1 MKRLLLSDLDGT
13 LLNKYDVISNF
24 NAQAI
29 KKWQINDEFMIASG
43 RYYTDIKHLLTQ
55 ANINAGM
62 IALNG
67 AIILDKNYQIVNY
80 HSFHQQ
86 LLLRQ
91 IITFCEQYQMIYIV
105 YGLRHVWSR
114 FYPHQLIMQLSYL
127 GQKRS
132 SSQNEILQYMKQYY
146 DEIYR
151 QFTAI
156 NMPFNKF
163 NQDEILHIEIFD
175 HREQLLN
182 KLIEKF
188 SNKLAITT
196 ASPVDL
202 EISPPNIS
210 KGMAINELSQAYQQ
224 IIAIGDG
231 DNDVT
236 MLKQADI
243 GIVMANGSL
252 KAKQVA
258 NQLTADNNHNGV
270 AKAIMRLLNE

>member
-1 MKRLLLSDLDGT
+1 MTRLLLSDLDGT
-13 LLNKYDVISNF
+13 LLNKYDVISDF
-24 NAQAI
+24 DAQAI
-29 KKWQINDEFMIASG
+29 KNWQINNEFMIASG

-55 ANINAGM
+55 AHLNAGM

-67 AIILDKNYQIVNY
+67 AIILDKNYQIINY

-86 LLLRQ
+86 SLLQQ

-105 YGLRHVWSR
+105 YGLHHVWAR
-114 FYPHQLIMQLSYL
+114 FYPHQLIMQLFHL
-127 GQKRS
+127 CQKRGT
-132 SSQNEILQYMKQYY
+132 SQSEILQYMQQYY
-146 DEIYR
+146 DEIYQ
-151 QFTAI
+151 QFLSI
-156 NMPFNKF
+156 NMPFNDFK
-163 NQDEILHIEIFD
+163 QDEILHIEIFD

-188 SNKLAITT
+188 GNKLAITT

-202 EISPPNIS
+202 EISPLNIS
-210 KGMAINELSQAYQQ
+210 KGMAINELSHHYQQ

-236 MLKQADI
+236 MLQQADI
-243 GIVMANGSL
+243 GIVMVNGSL

-258 NQLTADNNHNGV
+258 DQLTVDNNHGGV